1 MEGKNRIKTLS
12 LKVLYV
18 YRNIAKYADE
28 GLGRF
33 HLRFGSRFLSGWSR
47 ALSLAVLPHPL
58 NIDKLLAATMNEQF
72 QSPPHT
78 WPSPGKIFVINI
90 YTPYGPW

>member
-18 YRNIAKYADE
+18 YRNSAKYADE

-33 HLRFGSRFLSGWSR
+33 HHEVWQPLFVRMVQGPFLGSHS
-47 ALSLAVLPHPL
+47 PPL
-58 NIDKLLAATMNEQF
+58 NIDKLLGATINEQF